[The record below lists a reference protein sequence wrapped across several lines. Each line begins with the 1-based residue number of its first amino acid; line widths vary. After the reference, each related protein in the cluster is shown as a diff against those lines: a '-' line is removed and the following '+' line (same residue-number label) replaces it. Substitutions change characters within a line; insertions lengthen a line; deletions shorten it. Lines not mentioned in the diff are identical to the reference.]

1 MNADMNNLNVKIYNE
16 LLKLAKSYFNE
27 ISGKWIAKSYDAKEA
42 IKALCLYSKESGLH
56 VVERTC
62 EYADVNALK
71 KDPLILSANPRNAS
85 LLDHATIVRAYNSGK
100 QFSISVDSF
109 KCSFDACKVFDY
121 LLKFEKLA
129 GIPAKDKAVFI
140 KNVSEKETTNQAKVI
155 SFDID
160 IDKKALPACKH
171 IADDEL
177 RPVMNNIFVDV
188 NSKLLVASDGHIL
201 SEYPV
206 NIYNIEGEIT
216 DSSIFVSP
224 DVLKKCIGACHID
237 VYLVKKDAYCPQYL
251 TVITN
256 EKGET
261 YKNNTAG
268 RFPNYKSVLPTL
280 PKEGFI
286 KIASTDLKSVL
297 SFMKTCKKL
306 KGTDAVRFTVIRDQS
321 FITLKYTD
329 EYSADKSDMELKVDL
344 EFPALCSMNINFS
357 YNTILRIGKWT
368 GGIWIVDSTTASIFD
383 DKDALLNLVMP
394 CRIDY
399 KLKIEVESSEYVQA
413 EERYGKIETAVV
425 NSCAGAIDK
434 DYNKSASVQTNKET
448 IEPEVNNEVLS
459 SGSDK
464 ETFSPEADK
473 VVLNVESEIEMFSL
487 GDDKETFSPGTDK
500 VYFGPEA
507 DKVYLNAVVN
517 KVVPELNA
525 IVVLSELNKCNR
537 PSGPEALSKCLGR
550 MVLIVPPLINADI
563 VSTDV
568 PFVPEV
574 VTLRM
579 FYTLLL
585 ATMGNSALRSYSR
598 IASGPPGK
606 HPAINKTTG
615 LCRCGP

>member
-1 MNADMNNLNVKIYNE
+1 MNADINNLNVKIYNE

-62 EYADVNALK
+62 NYSVDKGILK

-85 LLDHATIVRAYNSGK
+85 LLDHATIIRSYNSGK

-129 GIPAKDKAVFI
+129 GIPAKEKAVFI
-140 KNVSEKETTNQAKVI
+140 KNASEKETTNQEKVI

-256 EKGET
+256 DKGEI
-261 YKNNTAG
+261 YKNSTAG
-268 RFPNYKSVLPTL
+268 RFPNYKSVLPVL
-280 PKEGFI
+280 PKDGFI

-297 SFMKTCKKL
+297 YFMKTCKKL
-306 KGTDAVRFTVIRDQS
+306 KGSDAVRFTIIQAQS

-329 EYSADKSDMELKVDL
+329 EYSADKSDMELKVNL
-344 EFPALCSMNINFS
+344 ESPALCSMNINFS

-399 KLKIEVESSEYVQA
+399 KLKIEVESSEYVKA
-413 EERYGKIETAVV
+413 EERYNRIDPEAVNECTTLV
-425 NSCAGAIDK
+425 NADC
-434 DYNKSASVQTNKET
+434 NKSTFTEAVNEAIESEANTEASGPETDIVALSAEDNKET
-448 IEPEVNNEVLS
+448 TVL
-459 SGSDK
+459 
-464 ETFSPEADK
+464 K
-473 VVLNVESEIEMFSL
+473 VSNVSR
-487 GDDKETFSPGTDK
+487 
-500 VYFGPEA
+500 
-507 DKVYLNAVVN
+507 
-517 KVVPELNA
+517 
-525 IVVLSELNKCNR
+525 ELNKCN
-537 PSGPEALSKCLGR
+537 PPEASSR
-550 MVLIVPPLINADI
+550 VSDHVTIRVPLLMNTDIISLNAPSI
-563 VSTDV
+563 
-568 PFVPEV
+568 PGAIAA
-574 VTLRM
+574 RM
-579 FYTLLL
+579 FYPLLL
-585 ATMGNSALRSYSR
+585 ATMGYNVSHNYTSITSD
-598 IASGPPGK
+598 PPGK
-606 HPAINKTTG
+606 HPTANKTTG